1 MRLKI
6 LYLLSFILLSC
17 TPEKKEP
24 LSLLDCVPQNTI
36 ATLQINDWNM
46 LGSTL
51 NTLPF
56 FEGLFQLHPTLFSD
70 ITAVVPKAFPPNALL
85 NIVPEG
91 KEALAVSFI
100 YTKAAL
106 DSLPK
111 KNTNQFTYNTVTV
124 NVEELDSKKIYSA
137 QIQDVQM
144 ISSSK
149 LVIENSIRNLQNSK
163 KGIQNPLFYKLAEV
177 SDNNAPLTLFLH
189 RDIEGLLKTLFPN
202 TSLFPF
208 LGSSWFS
215 FDFNTKKDP
224 FTLDGVSFIN
234 DSIPDRLSLLKGL
247 EPQPLVSPEYI
258 PQNFDGALVLALN
271 DYKTLEENFKKY
283 TRYKN
288 IPINNIN
295 FDVLSNVDELAW
307 VRNKS
312 NIALYIHLNNTEA
325 LSPELLPESSTQEQF
340 RGVTIQEPQLPEDV
354 LLFLETFGMTFN
366 PNALARID
374 DYLIYA
380 TDKAFLKQ
388 LIGVRLD
395 GNVLSKD
402 FNFKSLQEDLADSST
417 FLWIGNTVNLKNQWK
432 EQQGKND
439 KVWKQID
446 LESYPLLALQGIA
459 EKNFIQSRFTAQ
471 RDNPQQQKNTVAS
484 QYTFSLDAPLARA
497 PQWIKNHRN
506 KTMDVVVQDLNN
518 VLYLFSNKG
527 VLFWKKQ
534 LSGPIIGKIEQ
545 VDLYKNRRLQM
556 AFRTADRF
564 MILDRNGKV
573 VPPFDK
579 KIASD
584 SPQHFSVFDYDLKR
598 NYRFLLTHGKK
609 VELLDNRG
617 RSVSGFKLKSTRQP
631 LQNPPKHIRFGNKD
645 YLIFQ
650 DINGQV
656 RILNRQGTD
665 RITLKEAANTSSNP
679 VFEYRN
685 TFATTTKEGSLL
697 QIDSKGNLTKTPLG
711 LQPGHQIDMTSKSL
725 VTLSENKLNI
735 KGIPVQ
741 LPYGNYTAPKIYYI
755 DNTIFVTLTDL
766 DAQKVYAFYSN
777 GTAVGGFPVYGTSP
791 ASITNADDDKAIELV
806 VQSEANGLLIYQI
819 N

>member
-137 QIQDVQM
+137 QIQDIQM

-506 KTMDVVVQDLNN
+506 KTMDVVVQDL
-518 VLYLFSNKG
+518 K
-527 VLFWKKQ
+527 
-534 LSGPIIGKIEQ
+534 
-545 VDLYKNRRLQM
+545 
-556 AFRTADRF
+556 
-564 MILDRNGKV
+564 
-573 VPPFDK
+573 
-579 KIASD
+579 
-584 SPQHFSVFDYDLKR
+584 
-598 NYRFLLTHGKK
+598 
-609 VELLDNRG
+609 
-617 RSVSGFKLKSTRQP
+617 
-631 LQNPPKHIRFGNKD
+631 
-645 YLIFQ
+645 
-650 DINGQV
+650 
-656 RILNRQGTD
+656 
-665 RITLKEAANTSSNP
+665 
-679 VFEYRN
+679 
-685 TFATTTKEGSLL
+685 
-697 QIDSKGNLTKTPLG
+697 
-711 LQPGHQIDMTSKSL
+711 
-725 VTLSENKLNI
+725 
-735 KGIPVQ
+735 
-741 LPYGNYTAPKIYYI
+741 
-755 DNTIFVTLTDL
+755 
-766 DAQKVYAFYSN
+766 
-777 GTAVGGFPVYGTSP
+777 
-791 ASITNADDDKAIELV
+791 
-806 VQSEANGLLIYQI
+806 
-819 N
+819 